1 MVSEM
6 GRPWRPERPL
16 VYGYLCVEEPDE
28 TQIAAWSR
36 EIAAFCTASGYR
48 LGSIFIDRGISI
60 GSFARGGFVELL
72 AALRLPEAF
81 GVVVPSL
88 AQLSTETFVQQ
99 ALVHMVQLTNSQLL
113 VSTRTNGS
121 NPEISL
127 SDESGTES

>member
-1 MVSEM
+1 MAAAAVRSRGPANKYVWLADCEMVSEM
-6 GRPWRPERPL
+6 GHPWQPERPL

-72 AALRLPEAF
+72 AALRLPESF

-99 ALVHMVQLTNSQLL
+99 ALGVCCTD
-113 VSTRTNGS
+113 R
-121 NPEISL
+121 
-127 SDESGTES
+127 